1 MVRFSRSFIAIVL
14 LFFIVGTG
22 CSQKLEKFSL
32 PALSKQPLNLNQ
44 KPDFKDKVVIV
55 NVFATWCPPCN
66 DEAPEF
72 NELAKAYSRAGKSV
86 QFMMIDLDP
95 NESPADVK
103 NFLNRL
109 KIDTVAGYDFDLDF
123 LTQFPEMR
131 VIPQTFIFNRQGQ
144 LSAHIIGV
152 KPRSY
157 FKKIID
163 NLNP

>member
-1 MVRFSRSFIAIVL
+1 MPSKPL
-14 LFFIVGTG
+14 LAD
-22 CSQKLEKFSL
+22 Q
-32 PALSKQPLNLNQ
+32 
-44 KPDFKDKVVIV
+44 VVVV

-72 NELAKAYSRAGKSV
+72 NELAKAYAKANQKV
-86 QFMMIDLDP
+86 KFMMIDLDP

-103 NFLNRL
+103 IFLNRL
-109 KIDTVAGYDFDLDF
+109 KIDSVAGYDFDLDF
-123 LTQFPEMR
+123 LSQFPEMR

-144 LSAHIIGV
+144 LSAHIVGV

-157 FKKIID
+157 FKKLID

>member
-1 MVRFSRSFIAIVL
+1 VQNISKYLIGLVVL
-14 LFFIVGTG
+14 LNFANFG

-32 PALSKQPLNLNQ
+32 PALNKAPLNLTS
-44 KPDFKDKVVIV
+44 KPSFKDQVVVV

-66 DEAPEF
+66 DEAPDL
-72 NELAKAYSRAGKSV
+72 NDLAKELKAASKNV

-109 KIDTVAGYDFDLDF
+109 NIDTMAGYDFDLDF
-123 LTQFPEMR
+123 LSQFPEVR

-144 LSAHIIGV
+144 LAAHIVGV
-152 KPRSY
+152 KPKSY
-157 FKKIID
+157 FKKQID
-163 NLNP
+163 SLNP